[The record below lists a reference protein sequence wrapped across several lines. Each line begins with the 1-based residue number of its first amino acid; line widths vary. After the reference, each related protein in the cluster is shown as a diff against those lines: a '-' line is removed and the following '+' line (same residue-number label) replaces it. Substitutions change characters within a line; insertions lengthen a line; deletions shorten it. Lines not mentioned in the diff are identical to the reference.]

1 MPSSSAGQSL
11 GNKAAMPKREPSV
24 SVVINTYNRASS
36 LATTLRSLRRLN
48 YPRFEVIVVNGP
60 STDNT
65 MELLKS
71 HADSI
76 RVGTCAERNL
86 SISRNVGIEMARG
99 NLVAFLDDDAVPA
112 ESWLSDAVDAFDC
125 DEVGGVGGFVYDHTG
140 YNLQYRYSVS
150 NRLGT
155 ARWNVPSASD
165 EFCYPG
171 CLEFPYLQGTNA
183 VFRRDALLEI
193 GGFDEEFDYYL
204 DETDVCLRLVDA
216 GYLLKQLSN
225 AFVYHRFLP
234 SHIRSENR
242 VVTTWRSVIK
252 NKVYFSLKNA
262 PPDTSFRDLLKD
274 WERFCAEAEAN
285 LKFYIDRGG
294 AAREKLDDFHRDVD
308 AALREGVS
316 VGLARPRRF
325 LGSEA
330 AKTLRGT
337 VWTGTL
343 DSLSEGCFKSFATV
357 LRASEKLNVCLLSQ
371 EYPPGVVGGIGRLT
385 YELACGLASHGH
397 SVHVLTKSSTGQ
409 NTVDFED
416 DAWVHRLVEDR
427 KEPPPPL
434 GTRVPAQIWNR
445 SARLLREV
453 RRIHEMQAIDIVEGP
468 IWDAEGLATVLDGS
482 FVTVTSLE
490 TPLKMALETNPAW
503 TDDSPGQLEFFDQLA
518 AAEKL
523 VTERA
528 TAVRAISEAIADTMR
543 GLYDVTLSQ
552 DRLSVTPIGM
562 RDRSV
567 DITPKRDNRFVDVLF
582 TGRFEARKG
591 IDVLLQVIPSLCSE
605 FKRARFILVGEDRPQ
620 PDGSNFASQFRALH
634 SRERFR
640 DRVIFAGKVSDS
652 EIEQH
657 FANCEIFVGPSRYE
671 SFGLVFVEAMMFGK
685 PAIGCRVG
693 GMKEVIDEGV
703 TGLLAEPGD
712 AESLRGALAILLAD
726 AEKRTQMGKAG
737 RARFLEHYTREKLT
751 DRTLTLY
758 QRVLRHQRE
767 GQALWMLVAAEEAV
781 LLR

>member
-1 MPSSSAGQSL
+1 MLQ
-11 GNKAAMPKREPSV
+11 REFSV
-24 SVVINTYNRASS
+24 SVVINTYSRATS

-48 YPRFEVIVVNGP
+48 YPHFEVIVVNGP

-71 HADSI
+71 HANSI
-76 RVGTCAERNL
+76 RVGACSDRNL

-99 NLVAFLDDDAVPA
+99 ELVAFLDDDAVPA
-112 ESWLSDAVDAFDC
+112 ENWLNDAVDAFDC

-155 ARWNVPSASD
+155 ARWNVPAAAT
-165 EFCYPG
+165 EYCYPG

-183 VFRRDALLEI
+183 IFRRDALLEI

-242 VVTTWRSVIK
+242 VVTAWRSVIK

-262 PPDTSFRDLLKD
+262 PPDTSFRNLLKD

-285 LKFYIDRGG
+285 LKFHVDRGNTTK
-294 AAREKLDDFHRDVD
+294 EKLDEFRRDAD
-308 AALREGVS
+308 EALREGVS
-316 VGLARPRRF
+316 VGLSRPRRF
-325 LGSEA
+325 LGSETA
-330 AKTLRGT
+330 ETLRGKVQT
-337 VWTGTL
+337 DTL
-343 DSLSEGCFKSFATV
+343 DTSDAGCFKSFPTV
-357 LRASEKLNVCLLSQ
+357 SPASEKLNICLLSQ
-371 EYPPGVVGGIGRLT
+371 EYPPDVVGGIGRLT
-385 YELACGLASHGH
+385 YELACGLAARGH
-397 SVHVLTKSSTGQ
+397 SVHVLTKSSNGQ

-416 DAWVHRLVEDR
+416 DVWVHRLVEDR
-427 KEPPPPL
+427 KELPPPS
-434 GTRVPAQIWNR
+434 GTRAPAQIWNR
-445 SARLLREV
+445 SARLLREL
-453 RRIHEMQAIDIVEGP
+453 RRIHDTQPIDIVEGP

-490 TPLKMALETNPAW
+490 TPLKMALETNPGW
-503 TDDSPGQLEFFDQLA
+503 IDGSPGQKEFFDQLA
-518 AAEKL
+518 AAEKT
-523 VTERA
+523 VTEGA
-528 TAVRAISEAIADTMR
+528 TGVRAISDAIADTMR
-543 GLYDVTLSQ
+543 SLYGVELSH

-562 RDRSV
+562 RDRSIN
-567 DITPKRDNRFVDVLF
+567 ITAKRDNLFVDVLF

-591 IDVLLQVIPSLCSE
+591 IDVLLQVIPSVCAE

-620 PDGSNFASQFRALH
+620 PDGSNFASRFRALH
-634 SRERFR
+634 SREKFR

-685 PAIGCRVG
+685 AAIGCRVG

-703 TGLLAEPGD
+703 TGLLAKPGD
-712 AESLRGALAILLAD
+712 ADSLRAALADLLAD
-726 AEKRTQMGKAG
+726 ADKRARMGKAG

-751 DRTLTLY
+751 DRTLTFY
-758 QRVLRHQRE
+758 QQVLRHER
-767 GQALWMLVAAEEAV
+767 GKRALTAAVASEEAV
-781 LLR
+781 LLC

>member
-1 MPSSSAGQSL
+1 MPHH
-11 GNKAAMPKREPSV
+11 EFSV
-24 SVVINTYNRASS
+24 SIVINTYNRAAS

-60 STDNT
+60 STDDT
-65 MELLKS
+65 KDLLKS
-71 HADSI
+71 FADSI
-76 RVGTCAERNL
+76 RVGVCSDRNL
-86 SISRNVGIEMARG
+86 SISRNVGIGMARG
-99 NLVAFLDDDAVPA
+99 DLVAFLDDDAVPA
-112 ESWLSDAVDAFDC
+112 ENWLNDAAAAFDS
-125 DEVGGVGGFVYDHTG
+125 DEVGGVGGFVFDHTG

-155 ARWNVPSASD
+155 ARWNVPAAAN

-183 VFRRDALLEI
+183 IFRRDALLEI
-193 GGFDEEFDYYL
+193 GGFDEEYDYYL

-242 VVTTWRSVIK
+242 VVTAWRSVIK

-262 PPDTSFRDLLKD
+262 PQETSFRDFLKD

-285 LKFYIDRGG
+285 LKFHVDRGN
-294 AAREKLDDFHRDVD
+294 AAPEKLDEFHRDAD
-308 AALREGVS
+308 AALREGIS
-316 VGLARPRRF
+316 VGMSRPRRF
-325 LGSEA
+325 LGSETA
-330 AKTLRGT
+330 ENMRRP
-337 VWTGTL
+337 VQL
-343 DSLSEGCFKSFATV
+343 DALDPSNEGCFKLCPVVA
-357 LRASEKLNVCLLSQ
+357 AAAEKLNVCLLSQ

-385 YELACGLASHGH
+385 YELACGLAERGH

-409 NTVDFED
+409 NTVDFEND
-416 DAWVHRLVEDR
+416 VWVHRLVEDR
-427 KEPPPPL
+427 KEPPSPL
-434 GTRVPAQIWNR
+434 GMKVPPQIWNR

-453 RRIHEMQAIDIVEGP
+453 RRIHEMQPIDIVEGP
-468 IWDAEGLATVLDGS
+468 IWDAEGLATVLDDS

-490 TPLKMALETNPAW
+490 TPLKMALETNPSW
-503 TDDSPGQLEFFDQLA
+503 TDGSPGQREFFDQLA
-518 AAEKL
+518 AAEKA

-543 GLYDVTLSQ
+543 SLYDVTLSP

-567 DITPKRDNRFVDVLF
+567 NKTAKRDDRFIDVLF
-582 TGRFEARKG
+582 AGRFEARKG
-591 IDVLLQVIPSLCSE
+591 IDVLLQVIPSLCTE

-620 PDGSNFASQFRALH
+620 PDGSNFASGFQTLH
-634 SRERFR
+634 SRAPFL
-640 DRVIFAGKVSDS
+640 DRVIFASKVSDA
-652 EIEQH
+652 EVERYLAQ
-657 FANCEIFVGPSRYE
+657 CEIFAGPSRYE

-685 PAIGCRVG
+685 AAVGCRVG
-693 GMKEVIDEGV
+693 GMKEVIDDGV

-712 AESLRGALAILLAD
+712 AESLRAALASLLTNP
-726 AEKRTQMGKAG
+726 EKRASMGKAG
-737 RARFLEHYTREKLT
+737 RARFLEHYTRKKLA
-751 DRTLTLY
+751 DRTLDFY
-758 QRVLRHQRE
+758 RHVLRARGGPQKV
-767 GQALWMLVAAEEAV
+767 QAATEEADS
-781 LLR
+781 LISTF

>member
-1 MPSSSAGQSL
+1 MPQ
-11 GNKAAMPKREPSV
+11 REPPV
-24 SVVINTYNRASS
+24 SIVINTYNRAAS

-76 RVGTCAERNL
+76 RVGVCSDRNL

-99 NLVAFLDDDAVPA
+99 DLVAFLDDDAVPA
-112 ESWLSDAVDAFDC
+112 ENWLNDAVAAFDS

-155 ARWNVPSASD
+155 ARWNVPAAAN

-183 VFRRDALLEI
+183 IFRRDALLEVA
-193 GGFDEEFDYYL
+193 GFDEEFDYYL

-242 VVTTWRSVIK
+242 VVTAWRSVIK

-262 PPDTSFRDLLKD
+262 PPETSFRDFLKD
-274 WERFCAEAEAN
+274 WERFTAEAEAN
-285 LKFYIDRGG
+285 LKFHVDRGN
-294 AAREKLDDFHRDVD
+294 ATPEKLNMFHRDAD

-316 VGLARPRRF
+316 VGIARPRRF

-330 AKTLRGT
+330 AENLRGP
-337 VWTGTL
+337 VQFDAL
-343 DSLSEGCFKSFATV
+343 DASNKGRFKPCPVVSAAT
-357 LRASEKLNVCLLSQ
+357 EKLNVCLLSQ

-385 YELACGLASHGH
+385 YELACGLAERGH
-397 SVHVLTKSSTGQ
+397 IVHVLTKSSNGQ

-416 DAWVHRLVEDR
+416 DVWVHRLVEDR
-427 KEPPPPL
+427 KEPPPPN
-434 GTRVPAQIWNR
+434 GTRIPTQIWNR

-453 RRIHEMQAIDIVEGP
+453 RRIHEMQPIDIVEGP

-490 TPLKMALETNPAW
+490 TPLKMALETNPSW
-503 TDDSPGQLEFFDQLA
+503 TDGSPGQQEFFDQLA
-518 AAEKL
+518 AAEKT

-543 GLYDVTLSQ
+543 SLYGVTLSP

-562 RDRSV
+562 RDRSANN
-567 DITPKRDNRFVDVLF
+567 TANRDDRFIDVLF

-591 IDVLLQVIPSLCSE
+591 IDVLLQVIPSLCAE
-605 FKRARFILVGEDRPQ
+605 FKRARFILVGEERPQ
-620 PDGSNFASQFRALH
+620 PDGSNFASRFRTLH
-634 SRERFR
+634 SHAPFR
-640 DRVIFAGKVSDS
+640 DRVIFAGKVSDA
-652 EIEQH
+652 EIEQYL
-657 FANCEIFVGPSRYE
+657 AQCEIFAGPSRYE

-693 GMKEVIDEGV
+693 GMKEVIDDGV

-712 AESLRGALAILLAD
+712 AESLRAALATLLANP
-726 AEKRTQMGKAG
+726 EKRASMGKAG
-737 RARFLEHYTREKLT
+737 RARFLENYTREKLA
-751 DRTLTLY
+751 DRTLEFY
-758 QRVLRHQRE
+758 RHVLRARSGPQKVK
-767 GQALWMLVAAEEAV
+767 ATAEEAV
-781 LLR
+781 SLTSTD